1 MKTAIYPGSFDPVTL
16 GHLNIIKR
24 AAACFDRLIVC
35 VMINSKKQGMFTPE
49 ERVELLKK
57 ATARFPNVE
66 VDYSEGLLAAYA
78 KRRRAHVVVKG
89 LRAVSDRSG
98 DHVPGLQREIYI
110 PELHHRQGDGPVRGR
125 SGRVPS
131 QGDRGRCEPAD
142 AGIAGKEGLTMASGV
157 EELLD
162 MLFDMVDEAKNV
174 PLSSDRCMIERDRA
188 LDLIDDIR
196 AQFPVELSEAKKV
209 MASRADLIASAKR
222 EVEAIRRQA
231 EEKAKQVLSEET
243 ILLQAKQRAN
253 ELMQQAEDRSRELK
267 RSANEYC
274 EDALRRTEEAVA
286 EAYNEIK
293 QSRARFRAAA
303 SSTAGGQT
311 SSGGRLMYDA
321 AADED

>member
-1 MKTAIYPGSFDPVTL
+1 
-16 GHLNIIKR
+16 
-24 AAACFDRLIVC
+24 
-35 VMINSKKQGMFTPE
+35 
-49 ERVELLKK
+49 
-57 ATARFPNVE
+57 
-66 VDYSEGLLAAYA
+66 
-78 KRRRAHVVVKG
+78 
-89 LRAVSDRSG
+89 
-98 DHVPGLQREIYI
+98 
-110 PELHHRQGDGPVRGR
+110 
-125 SGRVPS
+125 
-131 QGDRGRCEPAD
+131 
-142 AGIAGKEGLTMASGV
+142 MASGV

-209 MASRADLIASAKR
+209 MDSRADLIASAKR
-222 EVEAIRRQA
+222 EAEAIRRQA
-231 EEKAKQVLSEET
+231 EEKAKQMLSEET

-303 SSTAGGQT
+303 SSTSAGQA
-311 SSGGRLMYDA
+311 SSGGRPMYDA